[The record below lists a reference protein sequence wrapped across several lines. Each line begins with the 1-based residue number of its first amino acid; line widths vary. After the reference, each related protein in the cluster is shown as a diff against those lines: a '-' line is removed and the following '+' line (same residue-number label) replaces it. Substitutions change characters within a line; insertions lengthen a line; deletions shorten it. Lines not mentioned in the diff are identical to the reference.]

1 LGIAHRD
8 LKPENILLLTKDEK
22 NLLIKISDFGFAK
35 EAHKGLTTP
44 NYTPYYVAPE
54 ILKFEKYDISC
65 DIWSL
70 GVILYILC
78 SGTPPFYS
86 LTGKKMSPGMENR
99 ILNAEFGFKNKEW
112 LDVSNVIF
120 LIFLYNYLFIFF

>member
-22 NLLIKISDFGFAK
+22 SLVIKISDFGFAK
-35 EAHKGLTTP
+35 EAYKGLTTP

-86 LTGKKMSPGMENR
+86 LTGKKMSPGN
-99 ILNAEFGFKNKEW
+99 LSK
-112 LDVSNVIF
+112 
-120 LIFLYNYLFIFF
+120 

>member
-1 LGIAHRD
+1 MTAVRHLHQLGIAHRD
-8 LKPENILLLTKDEK
+8 LKPENILLLTKDDK
-22 NLLIKISDFGFAK
+22 NFVIKIADFGFAK
-35 EAHKGLTTP
+35 EAHKGLITP

-54 ILKFEKYDISC
+54 ILKFEQYDISC

-86 LTGKKMSPGMENR
+86 LTGKNMSPDMKMK
-99 ILNAEFGFKNKEW
+99 ILN
-112 LDVSNVIF
+112 
-120 LIFLYNYLFIFF
+120 FITKII